1 MITYEFEGWVHR
13 VNRQSWGTEV
23 VVRADADESAVK
35 FKQHMLFFAS
45 RKYADRVPQDLD
57 VNDKVKVKFIPILE
71 EGVSE
76 KTKRAYSINKMMIM
90 ELSVEEKIAPQGS
103 GDEQSGGEELPF

>member
-1 MITYEFEGWVHR
+1 
-13 VNRQSWGTEV
+13 
-23 VVRADADESAVK
+23 
-35 FKQHMLFFAS
+35 MLFFAS
-45 RKYADRVPQDLD
+45 RKYADRVPRDLD

-90 ELSVEEKIAPQGS
+90 ELSVEEKIAPQG
-103 GDEQSGGEELPF
+103 GDDEQSSGEELPF